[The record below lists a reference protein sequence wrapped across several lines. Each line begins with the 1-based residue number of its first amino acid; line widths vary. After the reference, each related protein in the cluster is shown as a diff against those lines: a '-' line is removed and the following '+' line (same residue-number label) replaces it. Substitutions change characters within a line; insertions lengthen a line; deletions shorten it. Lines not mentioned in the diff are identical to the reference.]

1 MIAVVLVL
9 SLLGAPKADK
19 AKAAKEAQVERFE
32 KIVQRIDGDFSE
44 EKKHL
49 IAAAYIKAQED
60 QSPQALERARK
71 RLRDQIEL
79 IPEVG
84 GDTLKKLRA
93 AIKDQKE
100 YIKKLDGKDA
110 ARYVVPQIDTIAV
123 TEVGTVPLKFKVLQ
137 IVNDKEMICDVGKD
151 TAWVVGI
158 KTFGLTDGDVIR
170 TDDDYVMFVS
180 GTKKYDT
187 VIGGSRTVYV
197 IEPVI
202 KFNK

>member
-1 MIAVVLVL
+1 MTAVVLVL
-9 SLLGAPKADK
+9 ALLGAPKADK
-19 AKAAKEAQVERFE
+19 AKQAQDAKLERFE

-44 EKKHL
+44 EKKQL

-60 QSPQALERARK
+60 QTPQALDRARQ
-71 RLRDQIEL
+71 RLQDQIKL

-84 GDTLKKLRA
+84 RDTLKKLRA

-100 YIKKLDGKDA
+100 YIKKLGGKDA
-110 ARYVVPQIDTIAV
+110 VRYVVPQIDKIAV
-123 TEVGTVPLKFKVLQ
+123 TAVGTIPISFKVLQ
-137 IVNDKEMICDVGKD
+137 ILTDKEMICDVGED
-151 TAWVVGI
+151 TAWVTGI
-158 KTFGLTDGDVIR
+158 STLGLTDGDRIR
-170 TDDDYVMFVS
+170 TDDDYIMFVS